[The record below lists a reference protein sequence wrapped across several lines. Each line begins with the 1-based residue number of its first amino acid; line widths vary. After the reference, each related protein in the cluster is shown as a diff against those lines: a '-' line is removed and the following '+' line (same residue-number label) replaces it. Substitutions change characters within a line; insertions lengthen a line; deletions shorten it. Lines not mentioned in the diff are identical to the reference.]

1 MTFFGVSFVFISI
14 SFMILDRTLA
24 PDFQAIQSVNI
35 PQVQH
40 YTLDNGLSLHVVNV
54 GEQPIIRLELI
65 FEAGTWYEPSNGVSF
80 FTMKMLSEGTTHYT
94 SAQISEFFDQF
105 GAFTEF
111 GQGMDRAAFTLFG
124 LTKHLSALLPM
135 VRELL
140 EEAIFPTKELADL
153 QRITAQNLR
162 VNLEKTAHVAT
173 QTFRKQVFGS
183 GHPYGKNL
191 TFDAIEAINSDDLKA
206 FYEQFIKN
214 RPFSIFMSG
223 MIGEQEIAL
232 INKCLGCLAI
242 RSATPVAKETDI
254 RSAPE
259 QIMVEKP
266 ESVQSSIRM
275 GKQLMTRQH
284 PDFYK
289 MVMLNEVLGGY
300 FGSRLMRNIR
310 EDKGF
315 TYGISSQVAPL
326 SRAGYWVIGTDVKK
340 EHTNQTI
347 DEIRKEIKQLQ
358 TELVPADELETVKNF
373 LSGEFAGSLNTA
385 FEITDRYKIIILD
398 KLPANFYEQFIPT
411 IRKVTSEEILQMA
424 NTYLSL
430 DSLHEVVVGGR

>member
-1 MTFFGVSFVFISI
+1 MTFFGVSFVFLSI
-14 SFMILDRTLA
+14 SSMILDRTLA

-40 YTLDNGLSLHVVNV
+40 HTLDNGLSLHVVNV

-65 FEAGTWYEPSNGVSF
+65 FEAGTWYEPANGVSF
-80 FTMKMLSEGTTHYT
+80 FTMKMLSEGTTHHT

-135 VRELL
+135 VQELL

-153 QRITAQNLR
+153 KRISAQNLR

-183 GHPYGKNL
+183 VHPYGKNL
-191 TFDAIEAINSDDLKA
+191 TFEAIEAINTADLKA
-206 FYEQFIKN
+206 FYEHIVKN

-232 INKCLGCLAI
+232 INKYLGCLTIKPAE
-242 RSATPVAKETDI
+242 PFFQETGTCP
-254 RSAPE
+254 APE
-259 QIMVEKP
+259 QNFVEKQ
-266 ESVQSSIRM
+266 ESVQSSIRI

-340 EHTNQTI
+340 ENTNQTI

-358 TELVPADELETVKNF
+358 TELAPADELETVKNF

-398 KLPANFYEQFIPT
+398 KLPANFYEQFIPS
-411 IRKVTSEEILQMA
+411 IRKVTSEELLQMA

-430 DSLHEVVVGGR
+430 DSLHEIVVGGR